1 MSRVRAPKIFY
12 VSTKEA
18 STTISTHT
26 VCWVSS
32 TTIAACGRRRRRR
45 AVVEVDGDAPQ
56 HVKADLL
63 RSRTCFLIYP
73 VILLLTSWR
82 WAHNADDQLQGI

>member
-63 RSRTCFLIYP
+63 RSRT
-73 VILLLTSWR
+73 
-82 WAHNADDQLQGI
+82 